1 MHSQLKLSDIMTRL
15 TMRYSFILLAA
26 IGLVFTV
33 PAMAQNNGDTQ
44 TIAVMDM
51 QALLQNS
58 TAADSIQSQL
68 NAKRDEFQQTIQA
81 EEAELQSAEE
91 ELSRQQ
97 SVLSEEE
104 FAKKRQEFQRQV
116 AEFQRTVQQRRQQL
130 DQAYANALTKLRND
144 ILELTADV
152 SEEDGI
158 DIVLSRQQVVI
169 ADKDIDITDMVMT
182 RLNETVTEIDV
193 TIPKPDN
200 G

>member
-1 MHSQLKLSDIMTRL
+1 MTRL